1 MIFLI
6 SHLTDNKKKI
16 FQESLNKVEITI
28 KRDGSTWFEVVLLLC
43 LCWLPQNISES
54 AGAVLFHSQKNL
66 IAKRSKNLNTL
77 TFFGRL
83 NRNIKKVLEFDSLC
97 LAHIL
102 KSIIVRAMKREKIK
116 TCVKLYVA
124 RYMNYICI
132 YNNTYTVLTRFP
144 DIFLPGN

>member
-1 MIFLI
+1 MFFLI
-6 SHLTDNKKKI
+6 RHLTDDKKGI
-16 FQESLNKVEITI
+16 FQKSLNKVEITI

-83 NRNIKKVLEFDSLC
+83 NRNIKKGPWIRFVVLGPHLEV
-97 LAHIL
+97 HHRIR
-102 KSIIVRAMKREKIK
+102 VMKREKIK
-116 TCVKLYVA
+116 TCVKSYVA
-124 RYMNYICI
+124 RYILIYELHILSIMYILKPNVFI
-132 YNNTYTVLTRFP
+132 
-144 DIFLPGN
+144 